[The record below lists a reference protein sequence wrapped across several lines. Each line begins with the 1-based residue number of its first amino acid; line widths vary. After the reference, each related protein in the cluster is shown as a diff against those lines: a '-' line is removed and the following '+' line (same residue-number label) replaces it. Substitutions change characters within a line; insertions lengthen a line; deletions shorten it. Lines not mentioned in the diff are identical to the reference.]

1 MRNPDEQ
8 ERRDKLSFVDEI
20 SYNGMTPNAIRQQM
34 KKLTDIEVI
43 QGTTRNI
50 LPAEGIGISSERRS
64 LAGRSD

>member
-43 QGTTRNI
+43 
-50 LPAEGIGISSERRS
+50 
-64 LAGRSD
+64 